1 MAQPPKHEPSKPA
14 GIPAKGHQKPAEA
27 LKSPE
32 TVLGRDADVKNAL
45 FGVQTPRIHTPLND
59 LPSRGGELIDLA
71 SSLKVD
77 LMEWQKFALIHT
89 HKVKPDGRW
98 ATPVNTIV
106 VARQQGKSF
115 LQLIRIMGGLFLW
128 DEKLQIGSAHRLSTS
143 LEQFRAMVQMIEGN
157 DNLAKQVKKI
167 RWQHGGEEI
176 ETMTG
181 NRFIV
186 RAGGSAARGVS
197 RPSTIHLDE
206 LREMTDIES
215 FASLRYTLMA
225 AANPMVMAY
234 TNAGD
239 SSSVVLNGFRDRALA
254 SIAGVDDDIGYFEWS
269 APTDEISVENARH
282 SNPSMGYLFH
292 PDNIKSVLNDP
303 PDVVMTEVLCRWVV
317 AINSAV
323 DSAAW
328 GNCLDKAADL
338 DPDKLTWLAIDLSPD
353 RRHASLVGAQKLGDE
368 KFVVKLLHTWTNE
381 LQLDDKA
388 IANELADYA
397 RKYPTE
403 YVLYSR
409 KTSGAVAA
417 RLAPAGIPVFDM
429 DNAYPQA
436 CDEMLSAI
444 NSGRLKHR
452 GQSQLS
458 EEVLAAVQLR
468 RGDGG
473 WIIGRRASK
482 SVVCGAV
489 AVSLVTHFATRPE
502 NDLDIMVG

>member
-1 MAQPPKHEPSKPA
+1 MTEKPS
-14 GIPAKGHQKPAEA
+14 KGHQKPTEA

-32 TVLGRDADVKNAL
+32 TVLGRDTGAENAL

-59 LPSRGGELIDLA
+59 LPSRGGDLIDLA
-71 SSLKVD
+71 ADLKVD
-77 LMEWQKFALIHT
+77 LMDWQKFALTHT
-89 HKVKPDGRW
+89 HKIKPDGRW
-98 ATPVNTIV
+98 ATPVNCIV
-106 VARQQGKSF
+106 VARQNGKSF
-115 LQLIRIMGGLFLW
+115 LQLIRILGGLFLW

-143 LEQFRAMVQMIEGN
+143 LEQFRTMVQMIEGN

-186 RAGGSAARGVS
+186 RAGGSAARGIS

-225 AANPMVMAY
+225 AVNPMVMAY

-239 SSSVVLNGFRDRALA
+239 SSSVVLNQFRQRA
-254 SIAGVDDDIGYFEWS
+254 IAAIGGAADDIGYFEWS

-282 SNPSMGYLFH
+282 ANPSMGTLIH
-292 PDNIKSVLNDP
+292 ADNVRSVLNDP

-323 DSAAW
+323 DASAW
-328 GNCLDKAADL
+328 GNCLDKSADL
-338 DPDKLTWLAIDLSPD
+338 DPDKETWLAIDLSPD
-353 RRHASLVGAQKLGDE
+353 RKNASLVGAQKLGGE
-368 KFVVKLLHTWTNE
+368 SFAVKLLHTWSNE

-397 RKYPTE
+397 RKYATQ

-409 KTSGAVAA
+409 RTAGAVAA

-429 DNAYPQA
+429 DGDYPQA

-452 GQSQLS
+452 GQSQLT
-458 EEVLAAVQLR
+458 EEILAAVQLR

-473 WIIGRRASK
+473 WVIGRRASK

-489 AVSLVTHFATRPE
+489 AVSLVTHFATRPD

>member
-1 MAQPPKHEPSKPA
+1 MTEPFPNDLNRSTDSTCDKP
-14 GIPAKGHQKPAEA
+14 
-27 LKSPE
+27 
-32 TVLGRDADVKNAL
+32 VLM
-45 FGVQTPRIHTPLND
+45 GVSTPRIHTPLND

-71 SSLKVD
+71 TSLKID
-77 LMEWQKFALIHT
+77 LMEWQKFALINT
-89 HKVKPDGRW
+89 HKIKPDGRW
-98 ATPVNTIV
+98 ASPINCIV
-106 VARQQGKSF
+106 VARQNGKSF
-115 LQLIRIMGGLFLW
+115 LQQIRILGGLFLW
-128 DEKLQIGSAHRLSTS
+128 DEQLQIGSAHRLSTS
-143 LEQFRAMVQMIEGN
+143 LEQFRAMVQIIDGN
-157 DNLAKQVKKI
+157 DDLRKQVKKI

-176 ETMTG
+176 ETLSG

-225 AANPMVMAY
+225 ASNPLVMAY

-239 SSSVVLNGFRDRALA
+239 HSSVVLNDFRNRALA
-254 SIAGVDDDIGYFEWS
+254 RIAGAEDEIGYFEWS
-269 APTDEISVENARH
+269 APTDEISVENARY
-282 SNPSMGYLFH
+282 SNPAMGITIH

-303 PDVVMTEVLCRWVV
+303 ADVVMTEVLCRWVV
-317 AINSAV
+317 AISSAV
-323 DSAAW
+323 DAASW
-328 GNCLDKAADL
+328 GNCVDKTSDL
-338 DPDKLTWLAIDLSPD
+338 DPEKLTWLAIDLSPD
-353 RRHASLVGAQKLGDE
+353 RKHASLVGAQKLGDE
-368 KFVVKLLHTWTNE
+368 TFVVKLLHTWSNE

-388 IANELADYA
+388 IANDLADYA
-397 RKYPTE
+397 RRYSTE

-409 KTSGAVAA
+409 KTSAAVAA

-429 DNAYPQA
+429 DGFYPQA

-452 GQSQLS
+452 GQSQLT
-458 EEVLAAVQLR
+458 EEMLSAVQLR

-473 WIIGRRASK
+473 WVIGRRASQA
-482 SVVCGAV
+482 VVCGAV
-489 AVSLVTHFATRPE
+489 ATALVTHFATRPE

>member
-1 MAQPPKHEPSKPA
+1 MTETIPNDLNRATDSTCEKP
-14 GIPAKGHQKPAEA
+14 
-27 LKSPE
+27 
-32 TVLGRDADVKNAL
+32 VLM
-45 FGVQTPRIHTPLND
+45 GVSTPRIHTPLND

-71 SSLKVD
+71 SSLKID
-77 LMEWQKFALIHT
+77 LMEWQKFALINT
-89 HKVKPDGRW
+89 HKIKADGRW
-98 ATPVNTIV
+98 ASPINCIV
-106 VARQQGKSF
+106 VARQNGKSF
-115 LQLIRIMGGLFLW
+115 LQQIRILGGLFLW
-128 DEKLQIGSAHRLSTS
+128 DEQLQIGSAHRLSTS
-143 LEQFRAMVQMIEGN
+143 LEQFRAMVQIIDGN
-157 DNLAKQVKKI
+157 DDLRKQVKKI

-176 ETMTG
+176 ETLSG

-225 AANPMVMAY
+225 ASNPLVMAY

-239 SSSVVLNGFRDRALA
+239 HSSVVLNDFRNRALA
-254 SIAGVDDDIGYFEWS
+254 RIAGADDEIGYFEWS
-269 APTDEISVENARH
+269 APTDEISVENARY
-282 SNPSMGYLFH
+282 SNPAMGITIH

-303 PDVVMTEVLCRWVV
+303 ADVVMTEVLCRWVV
-317 AINSAV
+317 AISSAV
-323 DSAAW
+323 DAASW
-328 GNCLDKAADL
+328 GNCVDKTSDL
-338 DPDKLTWLAIDLSPD
+338 DPEKLTWLAIDLSPD
-353 RRHASLVGAQKLGDE
+353 RKHASLVGAQKLGDE
-368 KFVVKLLHTWTNE
+368 TFVVKLLHTWANE

-388 IANELADYA
+388 IANDLADYA
-397 RKYPTE
+397 RRYSTE

-409 KTSGAVAA
+409 KTSAAVAA

-429 DNAYPQA
+429 DGFYPQA

-452 GQSQLS
+452 GQSQLT
-458 EEVLAAVQLR
+458 EEMLSAVQLR

-473 WIIGRRASK
+473 WVIGRRASQA
-482 SVVCGAV
+482 VVCGAV
-489 AVSLVTHFATRPE
+489 ATALVTHFATRPE

>member
-1 MAQPPKHEPSKPA
+1 MKTTEKPS
-14 GIPAKGHQKPAEA
+14 KGHQNPVEA

-32 TVLGRDADVKNAL
+32 TVLGRDADPQNAL

-71 SSLKVD
+71 TSLGVD

-143 LEQFRAMVQMIEGN
+143 LEQFRAMVQMIEGS
-157 DNLAKQVKKI
+157 DSLAKQVKKI

-176 ETMTG
+176 ETLSG
-181 NRFIV
+181 NRFII

-225 AANPMVMAY
+225 AQNPMVMAY

-254 SIAGVDDDIGYFEWS
+254 SIAGVEDDIGYFEWS

-323 DSAAW
+323 DAASW
-328 GNCLDKAADL
+328 GNCLDKSADL
-338 DPDKLTWLAIDLSPD
+338 DIDKLTWLAIDLSPD
-353 RRHASLVGAQKLGDE
+353 RKHASLIGAQKLGGE
-368 KFVVKLLHTWTNE
+368 QFVVKLLHTWAND

-388 IANELADYA
+388 IANDLADYA

-409 KTSGAVAA
+409 KTSAAVAA
-417 RLAPAGIPVFDM
+417 RLAPAGIPIYDM
-429 DNAYPQA
+429 DGVYPQA

-452 GQSQLS
+452 GQAQLS

-473 WIIGRRASK
+473 WVIGRRASQ
-482 SVVCGAV
+482 SVVCAAV
-489 AVSLVTHFATRPE
+489 AVALATHFATRPD

>member
-1 MAQPPKHEPSKPA
+1 MKTTEKPSE
-14 GIPAKGHQKPAEA
+14 GHQTASEA
-27 LKSPE
+27 LNSPE
-32 TVLGRDADVKNAL
+32 TEMGRDTDLQNAL
-45 FGVQTPRIHTPLND
+45 IGVQTPRIHTPLND

-71 SSLKVD
+71 TSLGID

-89 HKVKPDGRW
+89 HKIKPDGRW

-106 VARQQGKSF
+106 VARQNGKSF
-115 LQLIRIMGGLFLW
+115 LQLIRILGGLFLW
-128 DEKLQIGSAHRLSTS
+128 DENLQIGSAHRLSTS
-143 LEQFRAMVQMIEGN
+143 LEQFRAMVQIIEKN
-157 DNLAKQVKKI
+157 DSLAKQVKKI

-176 ETMTG
+176 ETITG

-225 AANPMVMAY
+225 ASNPMVMAY

-239 SSSVVLNGFRDRALA
+239 SSSIVLNQFRDRALA
-254 SIAGVDDDIGYFEWS
+254 SIAGVADDIGYFEWS

-282 SNPSMGYLFH
+282 ANPSMGILIH
-292 PDNIKSVLNDP
+292 ADNIKSVLNDP

-323 DSAAW
+323 DAASW
-328 GNCLDKAADL
+328 GNCLDKSVDL
-338 DPDKLTWLAIDLSPD
+338 DIDKLTWLAIDLSPD
-353 RRHASLVGAQKLGDE
+353 RKHASLVGAQKIGGE
-368 KFVVKLLHTWTNE
+368 QFVVKLLHTWQND

-388 IANELADYA
+388 IANDLADYA
-397 RKYPTE
+397 RKYSTE

-409 KTSGAVAA
+409 KTSAAVAA
-417 RLAPAGIPVFDM
+417 RLAPAGIPIFDM
-429 DNAYPQA
+429 DGVYPQA

-473 WIIGRRASK
+473 WVIGRRASQ
-482 SVVCGAV
+482 SVVCASVAV
-489 AVSLVTHFATRPE
+489 ALATHFATRPE

>member
-1 MAQPPKHEPSKPA
+1 MTEKVIEGQQPTEE
-14 GIPAKGHQKPAEA
+14 GLKGLQ
-27 LKSPE
+27 
-32 TVLGRDADVKNAL
+32 TVLGRDTEATFPV

-59 LPSRGGELIDLA
+59 LPSRGHELIDLA
-71 SSLKVD
+71 SSLGID

-106 VARQQGKSF
+106 VARQNGKSF
-115 LQLIRIMGGLFLW
+115 LQLIRILGGLFLW
-128 DEKLQIGSAHRLSTS
+128 DENLQIGSAHRLSTS
-143 LEQFRAMVQMIEGN
+143 LEQFRAMVQIIEKN
-157 DNLAKQVKKI
+157 DSLAKQVKKI

-176 ETMTG
+176 ETLTG

-206 LREMTDIES
+206 LREMNDIES

-225 AANPMVMAY
+225 APNPMVMAY

-239 SSSVVLNGFRDRALA
+239 SSSVVLNQFRSRAMA
-254 SIAGVDDDIGYFEWS
+254 SIAGVEDDIGYFEWS

-282 SNPSMGYLFH
+282 SNPSMGTLIH
-292 PDNIKSVLNDP
+292 ADNIKSVLNDP
-303 PDVVMTEVLCRWVV
+303 PDVVMTEVLCRWVI

-323 DSAAW
+323 DAASW
-328 GNCLDKAADL
+328 GNCLDKSADL
-338 DPDKLTWLAIDLSPD
+338 DIDKLTWLAIDLSPD

-368 KFVVKLLHTWTNE
+368 KFVVKLLHTWQND

-388 IANELADYA
+388 IANDLADYA

-409 KTSGAVAA
+409 KTSAAVAA
-417 RLAPAGIPVFDM
+417 RLAPAGIPIFDM
-429 DNAYPQA
+429 DGVYPQA

-452 GQSQLS
+452 GQPQLS

-473 WIIGRRASK
+473 WVIGRRASQ
-482 SVVCGAV
+482 SVVCGSVAV
-489 AVSLVTHFATRPE
+489 ALATHFATRPE

>member
-1 MAQPPKHEPSKPA
+1 MTEKVIE
-14 GIPAKGHQKPAEA
+14 GHQPTEEG
-27 LKSPE
+27 LKGLQ
-32 TVLGRDADVKNAL
+32 TVLGRDTEAVIPV
-45 FGVQTPRIHTPLND
+45 FGVQTPRIHTLLND
-59 LPSRGGELIDLA
+59 LPSRGHELIDLA
-71 SSLKVD
+71 SSLGID

-106 VARQQGKSF
+106 VARQNGKSF
-115 LQLIRIMGGLFLW
+115 LQLIRILGGLFLW
-128 DEKLQIGSAHRLSTS
+128 DENLQIGSAHRLSTS
-143 LEQFRAMVQMIEGN
+143 LEQFRAMVQIIEKN
-157 DNLAKQVKKI
+157 DSLAKQVKKI

-176 ETMTG
+176 ETLTG

-206 LREMTDIES
+206 LREMNDIES

-225 AANPMVMAY
+225 APNPMVMAY

-239 SSSVVLNGFRDRALA
+239 SSSVVLNQFRSRAMA
-254 SIAGVDDDIGYFEWS
+254 SIAGVEDDIGYFEWS

-282 SNPSMGYLFH
+282 SNPSMGTLIH
-292 PDNIKSVLNDP
+292 ADNIKSVLNDP
-303 PDVVMTEVLCRWVV
+303 PDVVMTEVLCRWVI

-323 DSAAW
+323 DAASW
-328 GNCLDKAADL
+328 GNCLDKSADL
-338 DPDKLTWLAIDLSPD
+338 DIDKLTWLAIDLSPD
-353 RRHASLVGAQKLGDE
+353 RRHASLIGAQKMGGE
-368 KFVVKLLHTWTNE
+368 QFVVKLLHTWQND

-388 IANELADYA
+388 IANDLADYA

-409 KTSGAVAA
+409 KTSAAVAA
-417 RLAPAGIPVFDM
+417 RLAPAGIAIFDM
-429 DNAYPQA
+429 DGVYPQA

-452 GQSQLS
+452 GQAQLS

-473 WIIGRRASK
+473 WVIGRRASQ

-489 AVSLVTHFATRPE
+489 AVALVTHFATRPE

>member
-1 MAQPPKHEPSKPA
+1 MTEKVIEGQQPTEE
-14 GIPAKGHQKPAEA
+14 GLKGLQ
-27 LKSPE
+27 
-32 TVLGRDADVKNAL
+32 TVLGRDTEATFPV

-59 LPSRGGELIDLA
+59 LPSRGHELIDLA
-71 SSLKVD
+71 SSLGID

-106 VARQQGKSF
+106 VARQNGKSF
-115 LQLIRIMGGLFLW
+115 LQLIRILGGLFLW
-128 DEKLQIGSAHRLSTS
+128 DENLQIGSAHRLSTS
-143 LEQFRAMVQMIEGN
+143 LEQFRAMVQIIEKN
-157 DNLAKQVKKI
+157 DSLAKQVKKI

-176 ETMTG
+176 ETLTG

-206 LREMTDIES
+206 LREMNDIES

-225 AANPMVMAY
+225 APNPMVMAY

-239 SSSVVLNGFRDRALA
+239 SSSVVLNQFRSRAMA
-254 SIAGVDDDIGYFEWS
+254 SIAGVEDDIGYFEWS

-282 SNPSMGYLFH
+282 SNPSMGTLIH
-292 PDNIKSVLNDP
+292 ADNIKSVLNDP
-303 PDVVMTEVLCRWVV
+303 PDVVMTEVLCRWVI

-323 DSAAW
+323 DAASW
-328 GNCLDKAADL
+328 GNCLDKSADL
-338 DPDKLTWLAIDLSPD
+338 DIDKLTWLAIDLSPD
-353 RRHASLVGAQKLGDE
+353 RRHASLIGAQKMGGE
-368 KFVVKLLHTWTNE
+368 QFVVKLLHTWQND

-388 IANELADYA
+388 IANDLADYA

-409 KTSGAVAA
+409 KTSAAVAA
-417 RLAPAGIPVFDM
+417 RLAPAGIAIFDM
-429 DNAYPQA
+429 DGVYPQA

-452 GQSQLS
+452 GQAQLS

-473 WIIGRRASK
+473 WVIGRRASQ

-489 AVSLVTHFATRPE
+489 AVALVTHFATRPE

>member
-1 MAQPPKHEPSKPA
+1 MTETTQE
-14 GIPAKGHQKPAEA
+14 GLQRAEEA
-27 LKSPE
+27 SNGLQ
-32 TVLGRDADVKNAL
+32 TVLGRDTERIM
-45 FGVQTPRIHTPLND
+45 GISTPRIHTPLND
-59 LPSRGGELIDLA
+59 LPSRGLELIDLA
-71 SSLKVD
+71 TDVGID
-77 LMEWQKFALIHT
+77 LMPWQKFALEHT

-98 ATPVNTIV
+98 ATPVNCIV
-106 VARQQGKSF
+106 VARQNGKSF
-115 LQLIRIMGGLFLW
+115 LQLIRILGGLFLW
-128 DEKLQIGSAHRLSTS
+128 DESLQIGSAHRLSTS
-143 LEQFRAMVQMIEGN
+143 LEQFRSLVNIIEGN
-157 DNLAKQVKKI
+157 DALAKQVKKI

-176 ETMTG
+176 ETLNG
-181 NRFIV
+181 NRFII
-186 RAGGSAARGVS
+186 RAGGSAARGIS

-206 LREMTDIES
+206 LREMNDMES

-225 AANPMVMAY
+225 AENPLVMSY

-239 SSSVVLNGFRDRALA
+239 SSSVVLNAFRERALA
-254 SIAGVDDDIGYFEWS
+254 KIGGANDEIGYFEWS

-282 SNPSMGYLFH
+282 ANPAMGITIH
-292 PDNIKSVLNDP
+292 EDNVKSVLNDP

-323 DSAAW
+323 DAASW
-328 GNCLDKAADL
+328 GNCLDKTQDL
-338 DPDKLTWLAIDLSPD
+338 DLEKTTWLAIDLSPD
-353 RRHASLVGAQKLGDE
+353 RKHGSLVAAQKIGGE
-368 KFVVKLLHTWTNE
+368 QFVVKLLHTWAND

-388 IANELADYA
+388 IANDLADYA

-417 RLAPAGIPVFDM
+417 RLAPAGIPIFDM
-429 DNAYPQA
+429 DASYPQA

-452 GQSQLS
+452 GQSQLT

-473 WIIGRRASK
+473 WVIGRRASQ

>member
-1 MAQPPKHEPSKPA
+1 MPL
-14 GIPAKGHQKPAEA
+14 EA
-27 LKSPE
+27 LNSPQS
-32 TVLGRDADVKNAL
+32 VLGRDAEPKNPL
-45 FGVQTPRIHTPLND
+45 IGVQTPRIHTPLND

-71 SSLKVD
+71 TSLGID

-98 ATPVNTIV
+98 ASPVNTIV
-106 VARQQGKSF
+106 VARQNGKSF
-115 LQLIRIMGGLFLW
+115 LQLIRILGGLFLW
-128 DEKLQIGSAHRLSTS
+128 DENLQIGSAHRLSTS
-143 LEQFRAMVQMIEGN
+143 LEQFRAMVQIIEKN
-157 DNLAKQVKKI
+157 DSLAKQVKKI

-176 ETMTG
+176 ETITG

-225 AANPMVMAY
+225 ATNPMVMAY

-239 SSSVVLNGFRDRALA
+239 SSSIVLNQFRQRAIA
-254 SIAGVDDDIGYFEWS
+254 SISGVADDIGYFEWS

-282 SNPSMGYLFH
+282 SNPSMGRLIH
-292 PDNIKSVLNDP
+292 EDNIRSVLNDP

-323 DSAAW
+323 DATSW
-328 GNCLDKAADL
+328 GNCLDKSADL
-338 DPDKLTWLAIDLSPD
+338 DIDKLTWLAIDLSPD
-353 RRHASLVGAQKLGDE
+353 RKHASLVGAQKIGGE
-368 KFVVKLLHTWTNE
+368 QFVVKLLHTWQND

-388 IANELADYA
+388 IANDLADYA

-403 YVLYSR
+403 YVLFSR
-409 KTSGAVAA
+409 KTSAAVAA
-417 RLAPAGIPVFDM
+417 RLAPAGIPIFDM
-429 DNAYPQA
+429 DGVYPQA

-473 WIIGRRASK
+473 WVIGRRASQ
-482 SVVCGAV
+482 SVVCAAV
-489 AVSLVTHFATRPE
+489 AVALATHFATRPE

>member
-1 MAQPPKHEPSKPA
+1 MTETIPNDLNRAIDSTCDKP
-14 GIPAKGHQKPAEA
+14 
-27 LKSPE
+27 
-32 TVLGRDADVKNAL
+32 VLM
-45 FGVQTPRIHTPLND
+45 GVSTPRIHTPLND

-71 SSLKVD
+71 SSLKID
-77 LMEWQKFALIHT
+77 LMDWQKFALINT
-89 HKVKPDGRW
+89 HKIKPDGRW
-98 ATPVNTIV
+98 ASPINCIV
-106 VARQQGKSF
+106 VARQNGKSF
-115 LQLIRIMGGLFLW
+115 LQQIRILGGLFLW
-128 DEKLQIGSAHRLSTS
+128 DEQLQIGSAHRLSTS
-143 LEQFRAMVQMIEGN
+143 LEQFRAMVQIIDGN
-157 DNLAKQVKKI
+157 DDLRKQVKKI

-176 ETMTG
+176 ETLTG

-225 AANPMVMAY
+225 ASNPLVMAY

-239 SSSVVLNGFRDRALA
+239 HSSVVLNDFRNRALA
-254 SIAGVDDDIGYFEWS
+254 RIAGADDEIGYFEWS
-269 APTDEISVENARH
+269 APTDEISVENARY
-282 SNPSMGYLFH
+282 SNPAMGITIH

-303 PDVVMTEVLCRWVV
+303 ADVVMTEVLCRWVV
-317 AINSAV
+317 AISSAV
-323 DSAAW
+323 DAASW
-328 GNCLDKAADL
+328 GNCVDKTSDL
-338 DPDKLTWLAIDLSPD
+338 DPEKLTWLAIDLSPD
-353 RRHASLVGAQKLGDE
+353 RKHASLVGAQKLGDE
-368 KFVVKLLHTWTNE
+368 TFVVKLLHTWSNE

-388 IANELADYA
+388 IANDLADYA
-397 RKYPTE
+397 RRYSTE

-409 KTSGAVAA
+409 KTSAAVAA

-429 DNAYPQA
+429 DGFYPQA

-452 GQSQLS
+452 GQSQLT
-458 EEVLAAVQLR
+458 EEMLSAVQLR

-473 WIIGRRASK
+473 WVIGRRASQA
-482 SVVCGAV
+482 VVCGAV
-489 AVSLVTHFATRPE
+489 ATALVTHFATRPE

>member
-1 MAQPPKHEPSKPA
+1 MTEKV
-14 GIPAKGHQKPAEA
+14 ITGHQPTEEA
-27 LKSPE
+27 SNGLQ
-32 TVLGRDADVKNAL
+32 TVLGRDTEGQNAL
-45 FGVQTPRIHTPLND
+45 FGVQSPRIHTPLND
-59 LPSRGGELIDLA
+59 LPSRGHELVDLA
-71 SSLKVD
+71 SSLGIE

-89 HKVKPDGRW
+89 HKVKSDGRW
-98 ATPVNTIV
+98 ASPVNTIV
-106 VARQQGKSF
+106 VARQNGKSF
-115 LQLIRIMGGLFLW
+115 LQLIRILGGLFLW
-128 DEKLQIGSAHRLSTS
+128 EENLQIGSAHRLSTS
-143 LEQFRAMVQMIEGN
+143 LEQFRAMVQIIEKN
-157 DNLAKQVKKI
+157 DSLAKQVKKI

-176 ETMTG
+176 ETMAG

-239 SSSVVLNGFRDRALA
+239 SSSVVLNQFRDRALA
-254 SIAGVDDDIGYFEWS
+254 CIAGVEDDIGYFEWS

-282 SNPSMGYLFH
+282 ANPSMGTLIH
-292 PDNIKSVLNDP
+292 ADNIKSVLNDP

-323 DSAAW
+323 DSASW
-328 GNCLDKAADL
+328 GNCLDKSVDL
-338 DPDKLTWLAIDLSPD
+338 DVDKLTWLAIDLSPD
-353 RRHASLVGAQKLGDE
+353 RRHASLVGAQKIGEE

-417 RLAPAGIPVFDM
+417 RLAPAGIPIYDM
-429 DNAYPQA
+429 DASYPQA

-473 WIIGRRASK
+473 WVIGRRASA

-489 AVSLVTHFATRPE
+489 AVSLVSHFATRPE

>member
-1 MAQPPKHEPSKPA
+1 M
-14 GIPAKGHQKPAEA
+14 GI
-27 LKSPE
+27 S
-32 TVLGRDADVKNAL
+32 
-45 FGVQTPRIHTPLND
+45 TPRIHTPLND
-59 LPSRGGELIDLA
+59 LPSRGFELIDLA
-71 SSLKVD
+71 ADLKID
-77 LMEWQKFALIHT
+77 LMPWQKFALEHT

-98 ATPVNTIV
+98 ASPINCIV
-106 VARQQGKSF
+106 VARQNGKSF
-115 LQLIRIMGGLFLW
+115 LQQIRILGGLFLW
-128 DEKLQIGSAHRLSTS
+128 DEPLQIGSAHRLSTS
-143 LEQFRAMVQMIEGN
+143 LEQFRSMVQIIEGS

-167 RWQHGGEEI
+167 RWQHGGEEN
-176 ETMTG
+176 ETMSG

-225 AANPMVMAY
+225 ASNPLVMAY

-239 SSSVVLNGFRDRALA
+239 HSSVVLNDFRNRALA
-254 SIAGVDDDIGYFEWS
+254 RIAGADDEIGYFEWS

-282 SNPSMGYLFH
+282 ANPAMGITIH

-303 PDVVMTEVLCRWVV
+303 ADVVMTEVLCRWVV
-317 AINSAV
+317 AISSAV
-323 DSAAW
+323 DAASW
-328 GNCLDKAADL
+328 GNCVDKSADL
-338 DPDKLTWLAIDLSPD
+338 DLDKLTWLAIDLSPD
-353 RRHASLVGAQKLGDE
+353 RKHASLVGAQKLGNE
-368 KFVVKLLHTWTNE
+368 QFVVKLLHTWSNE

-388 IANELADYA
+388 IANDLADYA
-397 RKYPTE
+397 RRYPTE

-417 RLAPAGIPVFDM
+417 RLAPAGIPIFDM
-429 DNAYPQA
+429 DGAYPQA

-452 GQSQLS
+452 GQSQLT
-458 EEVLAAVQLR
+458 EEMLSAVQLR

-473 WIIGRRASK
+473 WVIGRRASQA
-482 SVVCGAV
+482 VVCGAV
-489 AVSLVTHFATRPE
+489 ATALVTHFATRPE

>member
-1 MAQPPKHEPSKPA
+1 MKTTEKV
-14 GIPAKGHQKPAEA
+14 IEGHQKPAEA

-32 TVLGRDADVKNAL
+32 TVLGRDADVQNAL

-176 ETMTG
+176 ETLAG

-239 SSSVVLNGFRDRALA
+239 SSSVVLNAFRDRALA
-254 SIAGVDDDIGYFEWS
+254 SIGGVDDDIGYFEWS

-353 RRHASLVGAQKLGDE
+353 RRHASLCGAQKLGNE
-368 KFVVKLLHTWTNE
+368 QFVVKLLHTWTNE

-473 WIIGRRASK
+473 WVIGRRASQ

-489 AVSLVTHFATRPE
+489 AVALVTHFATRPE

>member
-1 MAQPPKHEPSKPA
+1 MKTTEKPL
-14 GIPAKGHQKPAEA
+14 KGHQMPVEA
-27 LKSPE
+27 LNSPQS
-32 TVLGRDADVKNAL
+32 VLGRDTEPKNPL
-45 FGVQTPRIHTPLND
+45 IGVQTPRIHTPLND

-71 SSLKVD
+71 TSLGID

-89 HKVKPDGRW
+89 HKVKADGRW
-98 ATPVNTIV
+98 ASPVNTIV
-106 VARQQGKSF
+106 VARQNGKSF
-115 LQLIRIMGGLFLW
+115 LQLIRILGGLFLW
-128 DEKLQIGSAHRLSTS
+128 DENLQIGSAHRLSTS
-143 LEQFRAMVQMIEGN
+143 LEQFRAMVQIIEKN
-157 DNLAKQVKKI
+157 DSLAKQVKKI

-176 ETMTG
+176 ETITG

-225 AANPMVMAY
+225 ATNPMVMAY

-239 SSSVVLNGFRDRALA
+239 SSSIVLNQFRQRAIA
-254 SIAGVDDDIGYFEWS
+254 SISGVADDIGYFEWS

-282 SNPSMGYLFH
+282 SNPSMGRLIH
-292 PDNIKSVLNDP
+292 EDNIRSVLNDP

-323 DSAAW
+323 DATSW
-328 GNCLDKAADL
+328 GNCLDKSADL
-338 DPDKLTWLAIDLSPD
+338 DIDKLTWLAIDLSPD
-353 RRHASLVGAQKLGDE
+353 RKHASLVGAQKIGGE
-368 KFVVKLLHTWTNE
+368 EFVVKLLHTWQND

-388 IANELADYA
+388 IANDLADYA

-409 KTSGAVAA
+409 KTSAAVAA
-417 RLAPAGIPVFDM
+417 RLAPAGIPIFDM
-429 DNAYPQA
+429 DGVYPQA

-473 WIIGRRASK
+473 WVIGRRASQ
-482 SVVCGAV
+482 SVVCAAV
-489 AVSLVTHFATRPE
+489 AVALATHFATRPE

>member
-1 MAQPPKHEPSKPA
+1 MPL
-14 GIPAKGHQKPAEA
+14 EA
-27 LKSPE
+27 LKSPQS
-32 TVLGRDADVKNAL
+32 VLGRDAEPKNPL
-45 FGVQTPRIHTPLND
+45 IGVQTPRIHTPLND

-71 SSLKVD
+71 TSLGID

-98 ATPVNTIV
+98 ASPVNTIV
-106 VARQQGKSF
+106 VARQNGKSF
-115 LQLIRIMGGLFLW
+115 LQLIRILGGLFLW
-128 DEKLQIGSAHRLSTS
+128 DENLQIGSAHRLSTS
-143 LEQFRAMVQMIEGN
+143 LEQFRAMVQIIEKN
-157 DNLAKQVKKI
+157 DSLAKQVKKI

-176 ETMTG
+176 ETITG

-225 AANPMVMAY
+225 ATNPMVMAY

-239 SSSVVLNGFRDRALA
+239 SSSIVLNQFRQRAIA
-254 SIAGVDDDIGYFEWS
+254 SISGVADDIGYFEWS

-282 SNPSMGYLFH
+282 SNPSMGRLIH
-292 PDNIKSVLNDP
+292 EDNIRSVLNDP

-323 DSAAW
+323 DAQSW
-328 GNCLDKAADL
+328 GNCLDKSVDL
-338 DPDKLTWLAIDLSPD
+338 DIDKLTWLAIDLSPD
-353 RRHASLVGAQKLGDE
+353 RKHASLVGAQKIGGE
-368 KFVVKLLHTWTNE
+368 QFVVKLLHTWQND

-388 IANELADYA
+388 IANDLADYA

-409 KTSGAVAA
+409 KTSAAVAA
-417 RLAPAGIPVFDM
+417 RLAPAGIPIFDM
-429 DNAYPQA
+429 DGVYPQA

-444 NSGRLKHR
+444 NSGRLKHK

-473 WIIGRRASK
+473 WVIGRRASQ
-482 SVVCGAV
+482 SVVCAAV
-489 AVSLVTHFATRPE
+489 AVALATHFATRPE

>member
-1 MAQPPKHEPSKPA
+1 
-14 GIPAKGHQKPAEA
+14 
-27 LKSPE
+27 
-32 TVLGRDADVKNAL
+32 
-45 FGVQTPRIHTPLND
+45 
-59 LPSRGGELIDLA
+59 
-71 SSLKVD
+71 
-77 LMEWQKFALIHT
+77 
-89 HKVKPDGRW
+89 
-98 ATPVNTIV
+98 
-106 VARQQGKSF
+106 
-115 LQLIRIMGGLFLW
+115 
-128 DEKLQIGSAHRLSTS
+128 
-143 LEQFRAMVQMIEGN
+143 
-157 DNLAKQVKKI
+157 
-167 RWQHGGEEI
+167 
-176 ETMTG
+176 
-181 NRFIV
+181 
-186 RAGGSAARGVS
+186 
-197 RPSTIHLDE
+197 
-206 LREMTDIES
+206 MTDIES

-225 AANPMVMAY
+225 ATNPMVMAY

-239 SSSVVLNGFRDRALA
+239 SSSVVLNAFRDRALA
-254 SIAGVDDDIGYFEWS
+254 SIAGVEDEIGYFEWS

-282 SNPSMGYLFH
+282 ANPSMGTLIH
-292 PDNIKSVLNDP
+292 ADNIKSVLNDP

-323 DSAAW
+323 DSASW

-353 RRHASLVGAQKLGDE
+353 RRHASLCGAQKLGNE
-368 KFVVKLLHTWTNE
+368 QFVVKLLHTWTNE

-473 WIIGRRASK
+473 WVIGRRASQ

-489 AVSLVTHFATRPE
+489 AVALVTHFATRPE